1 MSTNGTAIEVV
12 CVTWRNPPAD
22 CPGSGVGKSP
32 GGPTGTAQYLPS
44 RARAILLSRYKEIVI
59 R

>member
-1 MSTNGTAIEVV
+1 MTDNGPAIEVI
-12 CVTWRNPPAD
+12 CVARRNPPVD

-32 GGPTGTAQYLPS
+32 GGPLGMAQYLPS
-44 RARAILLSRYKEIVI
+44 RARAVLLSRYKKTAD